1 MAFPE
6 PHLPSSQQLPA
17 RAPWLQRCGP
27 GRLPASQK
35 CPWSSLYHGIRGWFE
50 LEGTSGGLCPTTVSH
65 ELSPACSG
73 LFPGCFR
80 FPSYP
85 VAAALLD
92 HSLTWA
98 CLGDQIQSCLAI
110 RPSSFQTAQDKV
122 ALSNWA
128 VPKVHVSSPQTEAIL
143 SSPPSSFPPKQNF
156 LFVLLSL
163 YIVEIKTCQN
173 IIMVNCFLLE

>member
-17 RAPWLQRCGP
+17 RAPWLQGCGP

-35 CPWSSLYHGIRGWFE
+35 CPWSSLYHGIRGWFG
-50 LEGTSGGLCPTTVSH
+50 LEGTSGGLCPTS
-65 ELSPACSG
+65 
-73 LFPGCFR
+73 CFTHGQPWAQPSLLR
-80 FPSYP
+80 AVPRLLQISLSYP

-110 RPSSFQTAQDKV
+110 RPSSFQTAQGKV
-122 ALSNWA
+122 ALSNRA
-128 VPKVHVSSPQTEAIL
+128 VPKVHI

-173 IIMVNCFLLE
+173 IIIVNCFLLE